1 MKKII
6 AILVALSTLA
16 LIFVVFIRGKSGP
29 GLFESCADVSSLV
42 KEKLE
47 TEEPTHDP
55 TLPRTY
61 KYNELNITLP
71 AGFNE
76 DSKEGVYKNGDY
88 VVRCTSM
95 AFSSITPNEGYE
107 FPTLLMFMDECPY
120 FYENPTIKEQDGILY
135 VDYETTA
142 SPSNISSLFKVQED
156 GIQCIMGFESDSAF
170 YIISFYS
177 NTLDYETVKTQAF
190 EWAKT
195 ITFGE

>member
-16 LIFVVFIRGKSGP
+16 LIFVVFIRGKSAP
-29 GLFESCADVSSLV
+29 GFFESCADISSLV
-42 KEKLE
+42 KDKLE

-61 KYNELNITLP
+61 QYNELNITLP

-76 DSKEGVYKNGDY
+76 DSKPGVYKNGDY

-107 FPTLLMFMDECPY
+107 FPTLAVFMKEGPY
-120 FYENPTIKEQDGILY
+120 FNETVVPKEQDGILY

-142 SPSNISSLFKVQED
+142 SPSNISSVFKVQED
-156 GIQCIMGFESDSAF
+156 GMQCIMGFESDSAF
-170 YIISFYS
+170 YLVSFYS
-177 NTLDYETVKTQAF
+177 ATLDYETVKAQAF